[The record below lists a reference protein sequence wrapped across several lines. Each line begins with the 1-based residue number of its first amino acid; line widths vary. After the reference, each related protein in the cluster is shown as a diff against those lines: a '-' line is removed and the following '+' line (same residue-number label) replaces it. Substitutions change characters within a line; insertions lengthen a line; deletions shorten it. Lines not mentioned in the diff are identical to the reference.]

1 MAVLSDDDMIMHRD
15 VECFGSVDE
24 LLGHIDVGA
33 RWCVIA
39 RRVVVDHAIHYAK
52 TLINKQIM

>member
-1 MAVLSDDDMIMHRD
+1 MAVLSDNDMIMHRD

-33 RWCVIA
+33 RWCRITG
-39 RRVVVDHAIHYAK
+39 RMVVHHPIYDC
-52 TLINKQIM
+52 M